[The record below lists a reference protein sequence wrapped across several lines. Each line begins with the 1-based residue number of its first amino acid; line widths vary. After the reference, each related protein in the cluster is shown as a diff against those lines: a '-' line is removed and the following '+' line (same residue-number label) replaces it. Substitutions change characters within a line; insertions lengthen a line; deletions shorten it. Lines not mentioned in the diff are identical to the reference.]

1 MCVYLLITGQSDEEH
16 LKTLDTVLARLHE
29 AGVRLKLEK
38 CAFMLSVVEYLG
50 HRISADGL
58 HPTLE
63 KIKAIRNAPTPT
75 NVSQLKSFL
84 GILTYYCKFLPN
96 MSTVLAPLYK
106 LLQKNVP
113 WTWGTE
119 QQIAFDSAKSALTSD
134 RLLVHYDP
142 DKELILAC
150 DASPYG
156 VGAVLSH
163 RLPDGSDQPISFA
176 SRSLASAERK
186 YSQLDKEALAIVF
199 GIKRFHQ
206 YLFGRSFTILSDH
219 KPLQHLFAE
228 TKGIPVLASA
238 RIQRWALI
246 LSAYNYSIEYK
257 PGSTHS
263 NADGLSR
270 LPLPDTPTEVP
281 VPTETILV
289 MDMLNSLPV
298 TAQHIKK
305 WTDRDVILTK
315 LHRFLIDG
323 SPLPDDPEF
332 RPYKQRHT
340 ELSIHDGCIL
350 WGTRVIVP
358 PPGRSK
364 TLEQLHVGHPGASRM
379 KNLARCFVW
388 WPGIDLEVDETVK
401 NCDSCQRSRNSPA
414 VAPLQPWEWPKR
426 AWAHIHIDFVGPLL
440 GYMFLVTV
448 DAHSKW
454 MDVKAMKSA
463 TSSSTIEHLR
473 SLFATHGLPELLVS
487 DNGTVFTSSE
497 FKRFLQQNGIR
508 HSTCAPYHPS
518 TNGLAEHAVQ
528 TLVHLIIPQ
537 PMV

>member
-1 MCVYLLITGQSDEEH
+1 MCVFILMTCSSLANLMKKH
-16 LKTLDTVLARLHE
+16 LKTLDTVLARLHK

-63 KIKAIRNAPTPT
+63 KVKAVRNAPTPT
-75 NVSQLKSFL
+75 KVSQLKSFL
-84 GILTYYCKFLPN
+84 GILAYYCKFLPN

-134 RLLVHYDP
+134 CLLVHYDP

-238 RIQRWALI
+238 RIQRA
-246 LSAYNYSIEYK
+246 
-257 PGSTHS
+257 
-263 NADGLSR
+263 
-270 LPLPDTPTEVP
+270 
-281 VPTETILV
+281 
-289 MDMLNSLPV
+289 
-298 TAQHIKK
+298 
-305 WTDRDVILTK
+305 
-315 LHRFLIDG
+315 
-323 SPLPDDPEF
+323 
-332 RPYKQRHT
+332 
-340 ELSIHDGCIL
+340 
-350 WGTRVIVP
+350 
-358 PPGRSK
+358 
-364 TLEQLHVGHPGASRM
+364 
-379 KNLARCFVW
+379 
-388 WPGIDLEVDETVK
+388 
-401 NCDSCQRSRNSPA
+401 
-414 VAPLQPWEWPKR
+414 
-426 AWAHIHIDFVGPLL
+426 
-440 GYMFLVTV
+440 
-448 DAHSKW
+448 
-454 MDVKAMKSA
+454 
-463 TSSSTIEHLR
+463 
-473 SLFATHGLPELLVS
+473 SLFLPQLVS
-487 DNGTVFTSSE
+487 KDG
-497 FKRFLQQNGIR
+497 
-508 HSTCAPYHPS
+508 H
-518 TNGLAEHAVQ
+518 
-528 TLVHLIIPQ
+528 
-537 PMV
+537 